1 MPKQN
6 TSRLAINL
14 LAFIMFVI
22 VCTEFVVIGLLPMM
36 AQELQL
42 TLGEAG
48 RLITCFALGAS
59 LLGPVLTLFA
69 ARYDPV
75 YFLLITIL
83 FFACANF
90 IIALTSSYS
99 LVMAMRIVQ
108 GCLLPAIISL
118 VAVEAVRLAGTGKQG
133 WAIARV
139 NLGVAATTVV
149 GIPLSVMIAE
159 TLAWSSSFLIL
170 GVLGLISAGLMMVWI
185 APDKQNNNQQASIII
200 KQISVFELLQRPIF
214 LLHLVLSCAL
224 FTGMFSSYSYI
235 AALLTHLANIDQDML
250 GWALMGFGIAG
261 ILGNWLCGRVVDKDP
276 LKISAWVALIL
287 AFSMVILV
295 PAAESLL
302 TLMLLV
308 VLWGAAHMAAFVVC
322 QVRVMNAGHGAA
334 AFALSLNIS
343 ACNLGIALGAF
354 VGGKAVTN
362 YGVASVA
369 YLAAAGIAVALFIT
383 VMLIVKRHVHQKK
396 SAHQQKSVHSKLANI
411 NG

>member
-1 MPKQN
+1 MPKPN
-6 TSRLAINL
+6 TSRIAINL

-22 VCTEFVVIGLLPMM
+22 VCSEFVVIGLLPMM

-48 RLITCFALGAS
+48 RLITYFALGAS

-69 ARYDPV
+69 ARYDPI
-75 YFLLITIL
+75 YFLLIIIL
-83 FFACANF
+83 VFACANF
-90 IIALTSSYS
+90 VIAFVSSYS
-99 LVMAMRIVQ
+99 LVMTMRIVQ
-108 GCLLPAIISL
+108 GCLLPTIISL
-118 VAVEAVRLAGTGKQG
+118 VAVEAVRIAGTGKQG
-133 WAIARV
+133 WAISRV

-149 GIPLSVMIAE
+149 GIPVSVMIAE

-170 GVLGLISAGLMMVWI
+170 GILGLISAGLMMLCI
-185 APDKQNNNQQASIII
+185 PLDKRSENQQASIII
-200 KQISVFELLQRPIF
+200 EKIPVFELLQRPSF

-250 GWALMGFGIAG
+250 GWALMGFGLAG
-261 ILGNWLCGRVVDKDP
+261 ILGNWICGRVVDNDP
-276 LKISAWVALIL
+276 IKISAWVALIL
-287 AFSMVILV
+287 TFSMVIIV
-295 PAAESLL
+295 PAAENLL
-302 TLMLLV
+302 TLFLLV
-308 VLWGAAHMAAFVVC
+308 VLWGAAHMAAFVVS
-322 QVRVMNAGHGAA
+322 QVRVMNAGRGAE

-354 VGGKAVTN
+354 LGGKAVTN

-383 VMLIVKRHVHQKK
+383 VMLIVKRHVHQ
-396 SAHQQKSVHSKLANI
+396 QKSVHSKLANI